1 MFGFHSTYRC
11 ATRYARAAMAAC
23 VVVCAAVPGH
33 ARAAEGGYPSRPV
46 KIVVGFGPGSATDS
60 LARLIAEPLSK
71 AIGQPVVVENR
82 PSAGAT
88 IGADVVARAAPDG
101 YTLMLGASS
110 AMVAAPAGVV
120 RGLSYDPLKDFTP
133 LWRVSKISYMVMGSP
148 KLPARNLGEFIAYA
162 RQHPSQTNCASGN
175 ATGIA
180 FCELFKA
187 RIGVN
192 MASVPY
198 KSTPP
203 AVLDL
208 ISNQVQVM
216 LVDAANGTARARSGQ
231 LVAYGVPEAQRSAL
245 LPDVPTL
252 AEAGLPQFPE
262 LLGWWAIWG
271 PAGMPKPIAA
281 RLSQELERI
290 VGDPAVQKT
299 MRSSLSLEPFPGSP
313 AEVNSYLARDLA
325 SWKNLVRN
333 YNLAGDN

>member
-1 MFGFHSTYRC
+1 MIGFRSTYRS
-11 ATRYARAAMAAC
+11 AIRKAHAAMAAC
-23 VVVCAAVPGH
+23 ALACGAVPGQ
-33 ARAAEGGYPSRPV
+33 AGAAGGGYPSRPV

-60 LARLIAEPLSK
+60 LARLIAEPLAK

-88 IGADVVARAAPDG
+88 IGADLVARAAPDG

-110 AMVAAPAGVV
+110 AMVVAPAGVV

-133 LWRVSKISYMVMGSP
+133 LWRVSKISYMVMGSA

-162 RQHPSQTNCASGN
+162 RQHPAQTNCASGN

-180 FCELFKA
+180 FCELLKT
-187 RIGVN
+187 RTGVN
-192 MASVPY
+192 ITGVPY

-208 ISNQVQVM
+208 VSNQVQVM
-216 LVDAANGTARARSGQ
+216 LVDAANGVARARSGQ
-231 LVAYGVPEAQRSAL
+231 LVAYGVPAAQRSTL

-252 AEAGLPQFPE
+252 GEAGLPQFPE

-271 PAGMPKPIAA
+271 PAGLPRPIAT

-290 VGDPAVQKT
+290 VADTAVQKA
-299 MRSSLSLEPFPGSP
+299 MQSLSLEPFPGSP
-313 AEVNSYLARDLA
+313 NEVNSYLAHDLEA
-325 SWKNLVRN
+325 WKAMVRT
-333 YNLAGDN
+333 YKLAGDN